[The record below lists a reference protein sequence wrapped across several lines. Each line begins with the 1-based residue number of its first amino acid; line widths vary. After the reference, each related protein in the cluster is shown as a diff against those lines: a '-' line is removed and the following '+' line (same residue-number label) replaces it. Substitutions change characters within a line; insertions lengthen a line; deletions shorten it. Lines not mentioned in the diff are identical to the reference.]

1 MSAFT
6 VDNATILFNGVPLTT
21 TTLSRSIAAYNDIGS
36 HIVSGGVLTVP
47 KNAYTRP
54 YLQFTRNCIRRE
66 LVGICAFF
74 NRSDVLAIIAALFAT
89 PVAVCTFRTDN
100 MDTCSVILGGA
111 NTPYISRELG
121 HFDVSVAIIGNT
133 AVVSADISDIY

>member
-1 MSAFT
+1 MSAFSI
-6 VDNATILFNGVPLTT
+6 DNATILFNGTPLTT
-21 TTLSRSIAAYNDIGS
+21 TTLSRGIVAYTDIGS

-47 KNAYTRP
+47 KNAYTHLH
-54 YLQFTRNCIRRE
+54 LQFTRNRIRRE

-74 NRSDVLAIIAALFAT
+74 NRPDVLAIIAALFAV

-111 NTPYISRELG
+111 FAPYISRELG
-121 HFDVSVAIIGNT
+121 HFDVSVAIIDNT
-133 AVVSADISDIY
+133 AVVSADISNIY